1 MKRANPPLDRRP
13 PALLLGAIT
22 VLLVLSF
29 SGAVV
34 HFLTESW
41 WFEAVGYPA
50 VFWTRVRWQV
60 AIWVL
65 SLLLYVAFL
74 YGNYRIALWLT
85 RTIPWR
91 LLQNSSLSS
100 FAETLPNFGA
110 IAITL
115 LLSFRAAMHS
125 TTAWETI
132 LKFLHPTAFDRL
144 DPLFQ
149 RDVGFYVFQLP
160 LYQGLQEGL
169 SELVVWALAIAL
181 AVYALK
187 GELRLERGWQSV
199 LTGKA
204 KAHICLLLA
213 VLAILIAAGFLLER
227 YDLLLSPE
235 GAIFGAG
242 YTDVH
247 ARLQAYW
254 TMAFVT
260 LAVAALFILALWRR
274 GFALPVIG
282 IGLYVVVLVLVS
294 GLYPWFQQRFLVEP
308 NELTRET
315 PYIENNIAFTREAYA
330 LDQVQSEPFPAEE
343 ALTREVLDSNEP
355 TIDNIRLW
363 DYRPLLSTYGQL
375 QEIRLYYRFQ
385 DVDIDRYTLNN
396 DYRQVMLSARE
407 MDYTEAPS
415 EAQTWVNQR
424 LKFTHGYGIVMSP
437 VNRVTSDG
445 LPELMI
451 KNVPPVSTV
460 DLTVDEPRIYYG
472 EATNSYIFTGAT
484 TDEFDYPEGETNAL
498 YRYGGNGGVP
508 LNSFLRRLA
517 YAYDKGSLKFLISNY
532 ITNESRLHYHRNI
545 VERAQQVAPFLVYDS
560 DPYIAVID
568 GRLKWIIDGYTTSDR
583 YPYSE
588 PLRRSS
594 NLSEL
599 IRPEAAVPDPT
610 SDSTTVD
617 ANASDQESPAI
628 RTIARNDTNYLRD
641 AAKVVLD
648 AYDGTLDF
656 YIMDEADPLLNTYRQ
671 IFPGLF
677 RAAEETPATVRA
689 HFRYPH
695 DLFKIQAQMYRTYH
709 MSDPEVFY
717 NREDVWRFPIQVYQ
731 TTQVRMDP
739 YYSIMRL
746 PQAESEEFIQIL
758 PFTPVRKDN
767 MVAWMAGRSDGTD
780 YGKLL
785 LYEFPKQQ
793 LVYGPSQIEAR
804 IDQTPDISEQLTLWS
819 QQGSEVVRGD
829 LLVLPIEQS
838 LLYVEPVYLQAE
850 KGKLPELKRVIVA
863 YGNQVIMSTTLEES
877 LAAIFGAGETSPEEN
892 PTPES
897 AETATAIPSLGA
909 DLPADLAGKVQ
920 AALDAYEAGRQALQ
934 QGDWKAY
941 GAAQTELETILNELN
956 QGL

>member
-13 PALLLGAIT
+13 SILLIGAIIVLLGLT
-22 VLLVLSF
+22 L

-34 HFLTESW
+34 HLLTESW
-41 WFEAVGYPA
+41 WFEAIGYPT
-50 VFWTRVRWQV
+50 VFWTRIRWQV
-60 AIWVL
+60 MIWGL
-65 SLLLYVAFL
+65 SLLLYAVFL

-85 RTIPWR
+85 RTVPWR
-91 LLQNSSLSS
+91 LLQQLRLSPLTESL
-100 FAETLPNFGA
+100 PHVGA

-115 LLSFRAAMHS
+115 LLSFQAAMNG
-125 TTAWETI
+125 TAAWETI
-132 LKFLHPTAFDRL
+132 LKFLHPTSFDRF

-149 RDVGFYVFQLP
+149 RDISFYVFQLP
-160 LYQGLQEGL
+160 LYQDLQL
-169 SELVVWALAIAL
+169 ALTELVIWTLIL
-181 AVYALK
+181 TLTVYALK
-187 GELRLERGWQSV
+187 GEIRFERGWQNF
-199 LTGKA
+199 LTGKV
-204 KAHICLLLA
+204 KAHLCILLA
-213 VLAILIAAGFLLER
+213 ALAILIAAGFFLER
-227 YDLLLSPE
+227 YALLFSAQ

-247 ARLQAYW
+247 ARLQAYGS
-254 TMAFVT
+254 MAFVT
-260 LAVAALFILALWRR
+260 LAVAALLILALWRR
-274 GFALPVIG
+274 GFALPTIG
-282 IGLYVVVLVLVS
+282 IGFYIIILLVSS
-294 GLYPWFQQRFLVEP
+294 GLYPWFQQRFWVEP

-315 PYIENNIAFTREAYA
+315 PYIEHTIAFTREAYA
-330 LDQVQSEPFPAEE
+330 LEQVQSEPFPAEE
-343 ALTREVLDSNEP
+343 ALTRTVLDSNEP

-375 QEIRLYYRFQ
+375 QEIRRYYRFQ
-385 DVDIDRYTLNN
+385 DVDIDRYTLND
-396 DYRQVMLSARE
+396 DYRQVMLAARE
-407 MDYTEAPS
+407 MDYTEV
-415 EAQTWVNQR
+415 EGWINQR

-437 VNRVTSDG
+437 VNRVTTDG

-460 DLTVDEPRIYYG
+460 DLKIDEPRLYYG
-472 EATNSYIFTGAT
+472 EATNSYIFTGAA

-498 YRYGGNGGVP
+498 YRYTGTGGVP
-508 LNSFLRRLA
+508 LHSFFRRLA
-517 YAYDKGSLKFLISNY
+517 YAYDTGSLKSLISTY
-532 ITNESRLHYHRNI
+532 ITNESRIHYHRNVI
-545 VERAQQVAPFLVYDS
+545 ERAQKVAPFLIYDS

-568 GRLKWIIDGYTTSDR
+568 GRLKWILDGYTTSDR

-588 PLRRSS
+588 PLNRSNKIGALLDADATTIS
-594 NLSEL
+594 TL
-599 IRPEAAVPDPT
+599 V
-610 SDSTTVD
+610 SDGS
-617 ANASDQESPAI
+617 
-628 RTIARNDTNYLRD
+628 NYLRD

-656 YIMDEADPLLNTYRQ
+656 YVVDEADPLLNTYRQ

-677 RAAEETPATVRA
+677 QAASDTPAIVKA

-709 MSDPEVFY
+709 MANPEVFY
-717 NREDVWRFPIQVYQ
+717 NQEDLWGFPNQVYQ
-731 TTQVRMDP
+731 KDPVRMDP
-739 YYSIMRL
+739 YYTIMRL

-758 PFTPVRKDN
+758 PFTPARKDN

-804 IDQTPDISEQLTLWS
+804 INQTPKISEQLTLWS

-863 YGNQVIMSTTLEES
+863 YGNQVIMSETLEES
-877 LAAIFGAGETSPEEN
+877 LATIFGVGTASREESRPQAPTATTTNTETSP
-892 PTPES
+892 
-897 AETATAIPSLGA
+897 TAQV
-909 DLPADLAGKVQ
+909 DLPTALAGQVQ
-920 AALDAYEAGRQALQ
+920 AALDAYETGRQALQ
-934 QGDWKAY
+934 QGDWEAY
-941 GAAQTELETILNELN
+941 GKAQTELEIILKELN